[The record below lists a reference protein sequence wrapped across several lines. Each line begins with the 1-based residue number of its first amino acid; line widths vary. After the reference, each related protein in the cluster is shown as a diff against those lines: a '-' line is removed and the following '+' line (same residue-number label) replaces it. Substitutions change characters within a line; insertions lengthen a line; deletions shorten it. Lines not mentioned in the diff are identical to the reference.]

1 MHLPNRWISLCGS
14 ALVTL
19 SLTGCSVNVKK
30 GDNGGDKNVDIKTP
44 MGGIHVSNDADV
56 RDTGLAVYPGARVK
70 EKDKDGEQKSA
81 NVNISGFGFG
91 VKVVAIEYTTD
102 DPPGKLIAFYQDQLK
117 RYGNVLECHS
127 SGHMNYSRGYDQHG
141 DDQHGSTSLKC
152 EGDNNGSNIELK
164 AGTEDNQ
171 HIVSVEPAGKGS
183 NFALVFVRTHG
194 KDDSI

>member
-1 MHLPNRWISLCGS
+1 MHLPNRWVSVSGA
-14 ALVTL
+14 ALVIL

-30 GDNGGDKNVDIKTP
+30 ANNGDDKNVDIKTP

-56 RDTGLAVYPGARVK
+56 RDTGLAVYPGARIK
-70 EKDKDGEQKSA
+70 EKDNDGDQKSA

-91 VKVVAIEYTTD
+91 MKVVAIEYTTD
-102 DPPGKLIAFYQDQLK
+102 DPPGKLITFYQDQLK
-117 RYGNVLECHS
+117 KYGNVLECHS
-127 SGHMNYSRGYDQHG
+127 NRHVSYSHD
-141 DDQHGSTSLKC
+141 DDQHGSHGLKC
-152 EGDNNGSNIELK
+152 EGDNSGNNVELK

-194 KDDSI
+194 KEDSI

>member
-1 MHLPNRWISLCGS
+1 MPNRWVLMCGS
-14 ALVTL
+14 VLVVL

-30 GDNGGDKNVDIKTP
+30 AGNGDDKNVDINTP

-56 RDTGLAVYPGARVK
+56 RDTGLTVYPGARLK
-70 EKDKDGEQKSA
+70 EKDKDGDQKSA

-102 DPPGKLIAFYQDQLK
+102 DPPGKLITFYQDQLK
-117 RYGNVLECHS
+117 KYGNVLECHS
-127 SGHMNYSRGYDQHG
+127 IGHVNYSRGYDQHG
-141 DDQHGSTSLKC
+141 SQGLKC
-152 EGDNNGSNIELK
+152 EGDNNGNNVELK

-194 KDDSI
+194 KEDSI